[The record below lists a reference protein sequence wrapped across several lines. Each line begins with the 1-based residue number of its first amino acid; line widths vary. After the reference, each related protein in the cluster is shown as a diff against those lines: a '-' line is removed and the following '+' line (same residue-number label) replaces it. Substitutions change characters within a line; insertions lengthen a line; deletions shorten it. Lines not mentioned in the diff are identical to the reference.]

1 MCRLAAYVGSPR
13 PISTLVY
20 DAPHSL
26 EVQSYR
32 PRAMLSGHVNVDGT
46 GVAWWPEPDSDAPL
60 RYATERPPWSDSNL
74 RTLAPHLF
82 GTVHVALVRSATPG
96 MPFGAETVGP
106 FVADGLAFA
115 HNGYVEQFDRRVA
128 RPLTEDLPEDLF
140 ADLSTRTD
148 STALFALVRAV
159 VRDRPAATL
168 GDCLAEAVARTSE
181 VVRDR
186 GVSANLS
193 CVLTNGRELVALR
206 SAVGMPPNTLHASS
220 TPDGLRVASEP
231 LDDSS
236 WTPLDPETVF
246 THDLLLPP
254 STP

>member
-1 MCRLAAYVGSPR
+1 
-13 PISTLVY
+13 
-20 DAPHSL
+20 
-26 EVQSYR
+26 
-32 PRAMLSGHVNVDGT
+32 
-46 GVAWWPEPDSDAPL
+46 
-60 RYATERPPWSDSNL
+60 
-74 RTLAPHLF
+74 
-82 GTVHVALVRSATPG
+82 

-140 ADLSTRTD
+140 ADLCTRTD